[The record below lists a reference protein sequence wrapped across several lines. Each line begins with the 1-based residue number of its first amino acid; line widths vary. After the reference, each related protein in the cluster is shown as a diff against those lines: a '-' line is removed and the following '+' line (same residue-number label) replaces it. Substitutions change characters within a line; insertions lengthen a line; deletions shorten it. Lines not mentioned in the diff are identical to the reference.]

1 MRSHGLSKSRI
12 LAGIQCPKQLYLK
25 TYHPE
30 LAEESASLQAIF
42 ATGHRVGELARTL
55 YPHGTLIGSD
65 DDLNAALE
73 QTATLLAAPGNGVL
87 FEAAVQH
94 DGVAVRTDVLE
105 KGSGGVRVVEVKS
118 STSVKNE
125 HVYDCAIQTWVLE
138 KARIPVEC
146 IALAHVDNTFI
157 YEGDGNYQGLLKQVD
172 MTGEVRPLQEQVETW
187 VKTFKEILAGPPPE
201 IKVGPHCRKPYD
213 CVFLMYCRSG
223 QSEYHVSTLPNGGR
237 VVQELLNEGI
247 EDIRDIPE
255 GRLTNATQER
265 VRRVTVAGRAELGDG
280 ATECLRDLS
289 YPRYYLD
296 FETIGP
302 AIPIWAGTRP
312 YQGVPFQWS
321 CHIEQ
326 ANGDLDHTEFL
337 DRSGEPPMRLLAESL
352 LATLGE
358 SGPIFTYTG
367 FEKGV
372 ISGLANMFP
381 NLAPVLRAVI
391 ERLVDLHKITKE
403 HYYHPE
409 MRGSWS
415 LKAVLPT
422 VAPDLRYDALD
433 EVHEGNAAGR
443 AYLELIDPA
452 TDKKRRD
459 ELIDAL
465 LDYCKLDT
473 LALVHLARFLEQ
485 KTPS

>member
-1 MRSHGLSKSRI
+1 MKASILDSGPLTSIMRV
-12 LAGIQCPKQLYLK
+12 LAPI
-25 TYHPE
+25 
-30 LAEESASLQAIF
+30 
-42 ATGHRVGELARTL
+42 
-55 YPHGTLIGSD
+55 
-65 DDLNAALE
+65 
-73 QTATLLAAPGNGVL
+73 
-87 FEAAVQH
+87 
-94 DGVAVRTDVLE
+94 
-105 KGSGGVRVVEVKS
+105 
-118 STSVKNE
+118 ST
-125 HVYDCAIQTWVLE
+125 T
-138 KARIPVEC
+138 
-146 IALAHVDNTFI
+146 
-157 YEGDGNYQGLLKQVD
+157 
-172 MTGEVRPLQEQVETW
+172 
-187 VKTFKEILAGPPPE
+187 
-201 IKVGPHCRKPYD
+201 HCRKPYD
-213 CVFLMYCRSG
+213 CVFLTYCRNG

-265 VRRVTVAGRAELGDG
+265 VRRVTVAGRAELDDR
-280 ATECLRDLS
+280 AAECLRDLP

-321 CHIEQ
+321 CHIEL
-326 ANGDLDHTEFL
+326 ADGELDHAEFL

-381 NLAPVLRAVI
+381 DLAPVLRAVI

-403 HYYHPE
+403 YYYHPE

-422 VAPDLRYDALD
+422 VAPNLRYDALD

-443 AYLELIDPA
+443 AYLAVIDPA
-452 TDKKRRD
+452 TDRKRRD